1 MWPGGD
7 VASGTNSGAFP
18 PHTQSGPAT
27 EAFSG
32 HDASGAVHLD
42 GSACPTRPELPPP
55 LPPTG
60 ANDWSAIDHL
70 SCIDCF
76 LSPFKQLDEVPDAF
90 TEAWA
95 LAMVDVH
102 ELFYSAPDGTTRTR
116 ALKWNLALHHMLL
129 RAPIRG
135 GRRGHNEIPKRFKA
149 WADGNAAQLVRWW
162 EADRAVV
169 ARSRRST
176 AAAGDTA
183 ALQQA
188 LSLIS
193 RGQLS
198 RAQRRSESQGLGNL
212 ADESIVEQLV
222 AKHPARKETLAPPMT
237 LDESAQLSPLE
248 VHLETK
254 YRQLPRPAG
263 TGPSGFRKEYLIPL
277 SFAFEDARA

>member
-1 MWPGGD
+1 MSQTACVPSPRIRRAD
-7 VASGTNSGAFP
+7 QRRRP
-18 PHTQSGPAT
+18 
-27 EAFSG
+27 FSG
-32 HDASGAVHLD
+32 HGTSGAGHLD
-42 GSACPTRPELPPP
+42 GPACPTRPELPPP

-60 ANDWSAIDHL
+60 ANGWSAIDHL
-70 SCIDCF
+70 SCLDCF

-183 ALQQA
+183 FCNRPS
-188 LSLIS
+188 LS
-193 RGQLS
+193 
-198 RAQRRSESQGLGNL
+198 
-212 ADESIVEQLV
+212 
-222 AKHPARKETLAPPMT
+222 
-237 LDESAQLSPLE
+237 SP
-248 VHLETK
+248 VDSC
-254 YRQLPRPAG
+254 R
-263 TGPSGFRKEYLIPL
+263 GPS
-277 SFAFEDARA
+277 DD